1 MRTLQLMKK
10 QQLNSATMS
19 YASLLLLSFLVGI
32 MVVVQ
37 GGLNSRLGIHL
48 ESSLLATSAALTM
61 SALFTI
67 VAVLVT
73 VRQLPSIQQ
82 LKAIPPYLW
91 FTGAI
96 FSFIAV
102 TLFYY
107 LIPKLGISTA
117 VSFGLCGQILF
128 SMIAAHYGWFGLP
141 IEPIAIKKVLG
152 TIAMIVGI
160 FLIKF

>member
-1 MRTLQLMKK
+1 MRTLRPTKWQLLKVWI
-10 QQLNSATMS
+10 MS
-19 YASLLLLSFLVGI
+19 YASLLLLSFMVGI

-37 GGLNSRLGIHL
+37 GGLNARLGIHL
-48 ESSLLATSAALTM
+48 NSPLLATTAALSI
-61 SALFTI
+61 SACFTI
-67 VAVLVT
+67 VAVLIT
-73 VRQLPSIQQ
+73 VRQFPSIQQ
-82 LKAIPPYLW
+82 LKVIPPYLW

-128 SMIAAHYGWFGLP
+128 SMISAHYGWFGLP
-141 IEPIAIKKVLG
+141 VEPIAIKKIIG
-152 TIAMIVGI
+152 TMAMIAGI
-160 FLIKF
+160 FLIKY

>member
-1 MRTLQLMKK
+1 M
-10 QQLNSATMS
+10 TMS
-19 YASLLLLSFLVGI
+19 NASLPMLSFIVGI

-37 GGLNSRLGIHL
+37 GALNARLGVL
-48 ESSLLATSAALTM
+48 LNSSLLATSAALTL
-61 SALFTI
+61 SACFTI
-67 VAVLVT
+67 IAVLVT
-73 VRQLPSIQQ
+73 VKQFPPIQE

-107 LIPKLGISTA
+107 LIPKIGISTA
-117 VSFGLCGQILF
+117 VSFGLCGQIVF
-128 SMIAAHYGWFGLP
+128 SMIAAHYGWFELP
-141 IEPIAIKKVLG
+141 VETISFKKVVG
-152 TIAMIVGI
+152 TIAMIGGI